1 MAKIEDIVYDAIDL
15 GLYEELLSKVSE
27 LRFKY
32 NRRVQLSDLYE
43 EALNDLSDSK
53 PEISEINKLYIDEE
67 EKSYENGSK
76 DTNEF

>member
-32 NRRVQLSDLYE
+32 NRRVRLSDLYE

-76 DTNEF
+76 GTKEL

>member
-76 DTNEF
+76 GTNEL

>member
-76 DTNEF
+76 DTKEL

>member
-15 GLYEELLSKVSE
+15 GLYDELLSKVSE

-76 DTNEF
+76 DTKEL

>member
-76 DTNEF
+76 GTKEL